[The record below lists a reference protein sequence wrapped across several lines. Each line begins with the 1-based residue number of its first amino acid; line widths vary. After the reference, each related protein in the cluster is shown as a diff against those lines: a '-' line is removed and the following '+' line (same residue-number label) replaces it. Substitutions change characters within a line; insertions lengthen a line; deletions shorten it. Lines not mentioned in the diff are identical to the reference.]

1 MRRPAVVSVLL
12 CALLACG
19 AAPRGRAPRL
29 VSPDVSVDQAIER
42 AAREADDG
50 DLAEAGRVLEN
61 ILSRAPGDPLV
72 GLARVGLARYRVALD
87 DLPAAEALLANVP
100 GTVDP
105 ALTMRRDLV
114 AGIVHARRGR
124 TAAGL
129 AALHPLSR
137 RMIDRSDSVEVD
149 CAVASLEARAGR
161 PVAALGALARIE
173 ALAEAGARWLPTGLP
188 CDAAGPRGDAFRE
201 LVAHV
206 DEPAALADTIDAL
219 PAGHALRVDAAQRLR
234 TIAAARNEIPRWLRW
249 LADLPDTEATLRVV
263 SDAVGPPPLRLGLL
277 APMSGDRARIGADAL
292 RAVQIALE
300 GERSVEIETA
310 DEGSTRE
317 EAVAGFDRL
326 ASLHVGAVIGPS
338 VEDHSVVVAA
348 RAEAAGV
355 DLFLVA
361 PHLDAELGSGRV
373 LTAGPP
379 LRDRAVALAA
389 AVRQRGTRVRWTAAP
404 GSERDLFAARVRES
418 LARAS
423 VAVSDPTNLAPAELH
438 VVVGPWGE
446 EPRAV
451 MAERARAAP
460 TRWVFDARR
469 ATAGAPGVWVGL
481 VAADEAAARAFHA
494 RYCELTG
501 AAPDELSLLAW
512 EAARRAAAR
521 ARGRTYAPAVGPQ
534 WRVQAVATDDGEG
547 VLAVTR
553 RCPTAAAAP

>member
-1 MRRPAVVSVLL
+1 
-12 CALLACG
+12 
-19 AAPRGRAPRL
+19 
-29 VSPDVSVDQAIER
+29 VSPDVSVDQAIDR

-50 DLAEAGRVLEN
+50 DLTEASRVLEGV
-61 ILSRAPGDPLV
+61 LSRAPGDPLV
-72 GLARVGLARYRVALD
+72 GLARVALARYRVALD

-100 GTVDP
+100 GAIDP

-114 AGIVHARRGR
+114 AGIVHARQGR
-124 TAAGL
+124 TREGL
-129 AALHPLSR
+129 AALGPLSR
-137 RMIDRSDSVEVD
+137 RMIDRSNSAEVD
-149 CAVASLEARAGR
+149 CAVAALEARAGR

-173 ALAEAGARWLPTGLP
+173 AFAEAGAHWLPTGLP

-201 LVAHV
+201 LVARV
-206 DEPAALADTIDAL
+206 DDPAALADTIDAL

-234 TIAAARNEIPRWLRW
+234 AVAAARNEIPRWLRW

-263 SDAVGPPPLRLGLL
+263 SDAVGPAPLRLGLL
-277 APMSGDRARIGADAL
+277 APMSGDRARIGSDAL

-317 EAVAGFDRL
+317 EAIAGFDRL
-326 ASLHVGAVIGPS
+326 VALHVAAVIGPA
-338 VEDHSVVVAA
+338 VEDHSVVIAA
-348 RAEAAGV
+348 RAEAAAV
-355 DLFLVA
+355 DVYLVA
-361 PHLDAELGSGRV
+361 PHLDTELATGRA

-379 LRDRAVALAA
+379 LRDRAATLAA

-404 GSERDLFAARVRES
+404 GSERDLFSSRVRES

-423 VAVSDPTNLAPAELH
+423 VAVSDPVNLSPTELH
-438 VVVGPWGE
+438 LVVGPWGE

-451 MAERARAAP
+451 MAVRALGAS

-469 ATAGAPGVWVGL
+469 ATPGTPGVWVGL
-481 VAADEAAARAFHA
+481 VAADATAVEAFRA
-494 RYCELTG
+494 RYCELAG

-521 ARGRTYAPAVGPQ
+521 ARGRGYVAAVGPPWQ
-534 WRVQAVATDDGEG
+534 VRAVATDDGDG
-547 VLAVTR
+547 ALAVTR
-553 RCPTAAAAP
+553 RCPTTAAAP